1 MPMHLAEAYSDVA
14 NWIENGGPVN
24 NGQEAGTPYLLCYH
38 NWLQKQ
44 TMKSPALDTAGE
56 TYPNIYTGTE
66 MLLNQ
71 EQMYITRQKEETAAL
86 GNANAVPVSPAIS
99 FFGKSFQY
107 KIRYLWC
114 IRAY

>member
-1 MPMHLAEAYSDVA
+1 
-14 NWIENGGPVN
+14 
-24 NGQEAGTPYLLCYH
+24 
-38 NWLQKQ
+38 
-44 TMKSPALDTAGE
+44 
-56 TYPNIYTGTE
+56 